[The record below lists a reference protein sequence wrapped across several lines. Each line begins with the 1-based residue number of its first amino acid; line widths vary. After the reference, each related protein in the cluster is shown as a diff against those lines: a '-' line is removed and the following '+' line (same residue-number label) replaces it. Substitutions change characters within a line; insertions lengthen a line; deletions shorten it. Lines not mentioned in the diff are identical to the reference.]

1 MAVTV
6 QQTPFV
12 VLDEGDRI
20 VGVGPSAESQFGPLV
35 GSLMW
40 DCFPGSE
47 PLFKPYYDAARRSG
61 EELEFVQFYDGN
73 VARIRAVPHP
83 DGRLDLHWEQLAR
96 LDTLTLDGLAETLEA
111 SLELLD
117 EEHAGADRTAR
128 RQSLRVL
135 EGGQE
140 SRP

>member
-6 QQTPFV
+6 TQAPFV

-20 VGVGPSAESQFGPLV
+20 VGAGPGAESQFGPLV
-35 GSLMW
+35 GSVMW

-61 EELEFVQFYDGN
+61 EPVEFVQFYDGN
-73 VARIRAVPHP
+73 VARIRAVPRP
-83 DGRLDLHWEQLAR
+83 DGRLDLFWQLLAR
-96 LDTLTLDGLAETLEA
+96 IDTLTLEGLSQTLQT

-117 EEHAGADRTAR
+117 EEQVDAHRTALR
-128 RQSLRVL
+128 TSLRVI
-135 EGGQE
+135 EGGA
-140 SRP
+140 